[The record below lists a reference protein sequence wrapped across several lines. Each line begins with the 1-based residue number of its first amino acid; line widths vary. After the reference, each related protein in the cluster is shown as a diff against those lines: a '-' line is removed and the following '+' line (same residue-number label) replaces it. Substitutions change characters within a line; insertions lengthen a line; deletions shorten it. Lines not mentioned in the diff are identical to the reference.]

1 MDVLAHLKELCAAP
15 GLSAYEAPI
24 REMVRAAW
32 EPLTNLIR
40 VDKFGSL
47 WATKTGSGPA
57 PRRKAMI
64 AAHMDA
70 IGMMVTKV
78 DGAFLRITEIGGV
91 DARVMLGQPVL
102 VHAANAREPLPAVV
116 GSRPPHILT
125 AAEKDKVIPLDQLF
139 VDPGL
144 PADEVARLVR
154 VGDLISFAQPPFE
167 MQGDYLVAKSLD
179 NRASVAAVSVALE
192 ALQDRKHEWDVIAV
206 ATAQEEE
213 NLGGAYTAAF
223 EIQPDLAV
231 VIDVTW
237 ASAPGLPEH
246 KTFSLGDGP
255 TIGLGPN
262 IHPKL
267 HKALA
272 DTATRFEIPYRVEV
286 IPRHSGTDAYAI
298 QVTRAGIPA
307 SVVGIP
313 LRNMHT
319 PVEVV
324 SIKDVSRTGRL
335 VAEFL
340 AGLDGNF
347 LDTVKW
353 D

>member
-1 MDVLAHLKELCAAP
+1 MDLLAHLKELCAAP
-15 GLSAYEAPI
+15 GLSAYEAPV
-24 REMVRAAW
+24 REIIRAAW
-32 EPLTNLIR
+32 QPLADDIR

-47 WATKTGSGPA
+47 WATKTGA
-57 PRRKAMI
+57 RTAARRRVML

-70 IGMMVTKV
+70 IGLLVKRV
-78 DGAFLRITEIGGV
+78 DGAFLRVAEIGGI
-91 DARVMLGQPVL
+91 DTRVMLGQPVL
-102 VHAANAREPLPAVV
+102 VHASHAPEPLPALV
-116 GSRPPHILT
+116 GSRPPHVLSQ
-125 AAEKDKVIPLDQLF
+125 ADREKVVPLDQLV
-139 VDPGL
+139 VDVGL
-144 PADEVARLVR
+144 PAEEVARLVQ

-179 NRASVAAVSVALE
+179 NRASVAAVTVCLE
-192 ALQDRKHEWDVIAV
+192 ALQVRKHEWDVVAV

-213 NLGGAYTAAF
+213 NLGGARTTAF
-223 EIQPDLAV
+223 ELQPDIAV

-237 ASAPGLPEH
+237 ASAPGVPEH
-246 KTFSLGDGP
+246 RSFPLGGGP

-267 HKALA
+267 HQALVE
-272 DTATRFEIPYRVEV
+272 TAGKSEIPHHVE
-286 IPRHSGTDAYAI
+286 ILPRHSGTDAYAI
-298 QVTRAGIPA
+298 QVSRSGIPA

-324 SIKDVSRTGRL
+324 SVKDVARAGRL
-335 VAEFL
+335 LAEFV
-340 AGLDGNF
+340 ASLDSQF
-347 LDTVKW
+347 LSTLKW